1 MNLENLYKIYFKIY
15 TKTNFSNFNF
25 NYISSRFT
33 KLYLYLSAMLFIFG
47 AILFSFNNNEYIS
60 KVGSILNGLVFMIL
74 AYLYYEKYFKEFKK
88 SFMQYHNLKEEKNID
103 YVFYDVYATLKS
115 DNNFINNKKFLSDL
129 SDIEIHKKNF
139 FDNPI
144 VLIIVSMLIAIFG
157 IIITNVTAETL
168 VEITITLVL
177 ILLAYNFLYTRSQ
190 HFGRNKHDS
199 FKLFLL
205 KIYINITIINLLY

>member
-74 AYLYYEKYFKEFKK
+74 AYC
-88 SFMQYHNLKEEKNID
+88 
-103 YVFYDVYATLKS
+103 
-115 DNNFINNKKFLSDL
+115 
-129 SDIEIHKKNF
+129 
-139 FDNPI
+139 
-144 VLIIVSMLIAIFG
+144 
-157 IIITNVTAETL
+157 
-168 VEITITLVL
+168 
-177 ILLAYNFLYTRSQ
+177 
-190 HFGRNKHDS
+190 
-199 FKLFLL
+199 
-205 KIYINITIINLLY
+205 